1 MSSLDVSMCVL
12 FDSILFSLSCCL
24 LEACFFLKG
33 DRRGVDSGIKGD
45 AEELRGVERR
55 ERVVEMY

>member
-1 MSSLDVSMCVL
+1 
-12 FDSILFSLSCCL
+12 